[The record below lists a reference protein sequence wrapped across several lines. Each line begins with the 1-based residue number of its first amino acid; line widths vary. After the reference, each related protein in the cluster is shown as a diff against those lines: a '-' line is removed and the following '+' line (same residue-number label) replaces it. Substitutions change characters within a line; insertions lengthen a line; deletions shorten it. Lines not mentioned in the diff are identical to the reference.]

1 MEELGIKKCSKC
13 KEEFLLE
20 EFYRRSDR
28 DAPVSQCKWCCAEGV
43 RERQKKRR
51 AKKKKQFENG
61 EIKPI
66 AEKWCIVCD
75 QVLPWQ
81 DFYIKFDAGDLLSH
95 YCRKCHNSDNKEY
108 RKRTGY
114 KRKKNENNS

>member
-1 MEELGIKKCSKC
+1 MSDDIVKRCSKC
-13 KEEFLLE
+13 KDEFLIE
-20 EFYRRSDR
+20 DFYRRSDR
-28 DAPVSQCKWCCAEGV
+28 DAPVSQCKFCSAEGT

-51 AKKKKQFENG
+51 AKKKEQFENG

-66 AEKWCIVCD
+66 SEKWCILCD

-81 DFYIKFDAGDLLSH
+81 DFYMRYDSSDLLSH
-95 YCRKCHNSDNKEY
+95 YCRKCHNKDNMMY

-114 KRKKNENNS
+114 KRNA